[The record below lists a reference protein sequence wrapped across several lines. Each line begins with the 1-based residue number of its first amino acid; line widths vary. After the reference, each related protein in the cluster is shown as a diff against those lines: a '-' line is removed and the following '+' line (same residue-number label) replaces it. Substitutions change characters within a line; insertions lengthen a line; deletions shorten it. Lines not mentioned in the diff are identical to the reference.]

1 MIQNSVN
8 QLLGIGAIAGKLNAS
23 QLEKDIGIQIGNLS
37 DATDWSVNELSK
49 GHASNLVPANM
60 AADKEMGKTEK
71 LTQSLKR
78 PEDTGNKMKDAFNKR
93 YNEFYE
99 PQRAQLES
107 AMNQSALA
115 KQKAI
120 ESWQEKAK
128 GKAEQAN
135 SNHMTITLGGHPIP
149 EESPMYA
156 MAMAAMTKEDEK
168 DKEKK

>member
-23 QLEKDIGIQIGNLS
+23 QLEKDIGVQIGNLS
-37 DATDWSVNELSK
+37 DATDWSAYEQSK
-49 GHASNLVPANM
+49 GHLGNDVPANM
-60 AADKEMGKTEK
+60 AAESEMGKTYK
-71 LTQSLKR
+71 LERSLQR
-78 PEDTGNKMKDAFNKR
+78 PEDTGNRIKDAFNKR

-107 AMNQSALA
+107 AMNKSALA
-115 KQKAI
+115 REQAR
-120 ESWQEKAK
+120 ESWFEKAK

-135 SNHMTITLGGHPIP
+135 NNHMTMTLGGQPIP
-149 EESPMYA
+149 ENSPMYA

>member
-23 QLEKDIGIQIGNLS
+23 QLEKDIGVQIGNLS
-37 DATDWSVNELSK
+37 DATDWSAYEQSK
-49 GHASNLVPANM
+49 GHLSPEVPANM
-60 AADKEMGKTEK
+60 AAESEMSKTYK
-71 LTQSLKR
+71 LERSLQK
-78 PEDTGNKMKDAFNKR
+78 PTDTGNKFKDAFNKR

-107 AMNQSALA
+107 AMNKSALA
-115 KQKAI
+115 REQAR
-120 ESWQEKAK
+120 ESWFEKAK

-135 SNHMTITLGGHPIP
+135 NNHMTMTLGGQPIP
-149 EESPMYA
+149 ENSPMYA

>member
-23 QLEKDIGIQIGNLS
+23 QLEKDIGVQIGNLS
-37 DATDWSVNELSK
+37 DATDWSAYEQSK
-49 GHASNLVPANM
+49 GHLSPEVPANM
-60 AADKEMGKTEK
+60 AAESEMGKTYK
-71 LTQSLKR
+71 LERSLQR
-78 PEDTGNKMKDAFNKR
+78 PEDTGNRIKDAFNKR

-107 AMNQSALA
+107 AMNKSALA
-115 KQKAI
+115 REQAR
-120 ESWQEKAK
+120 ESWFEKAK

-135 SNHMTITLGGHPIP
+135 NNHMTMTLGGQPIP
-149 EESPMYA
+149 ENSPMYA